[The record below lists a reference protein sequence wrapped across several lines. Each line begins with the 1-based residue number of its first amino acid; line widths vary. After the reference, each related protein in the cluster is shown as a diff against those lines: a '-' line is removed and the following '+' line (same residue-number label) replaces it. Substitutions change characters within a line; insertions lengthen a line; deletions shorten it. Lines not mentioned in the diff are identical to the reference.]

1 MCPTTVKLFLISCGD
16 PKDHSKWKM
25 WLMMVFK
32 KFFKA
37 FKYPWSILQ
46 KLFFYSYLVSKLEF
60 SEKNAENREFFLSPP
75 LKKNC
80 DVMGYH
86 KAIFWKACILSF
98 TFNTH
103 HIAGRRSRRK
113 LRPHF
118 HRKFFK
124 KSSNSYHFTP
134 ITSNLAV
141 WVIAKSQN
149 EKFGMFS

>member
-1 MCPTTVKLFLISCGD
+1 MKNVVDDGVKKIFQGLQISMVD
-16 PKDHSKWKM
+16 SSK
-25 WLMMVFK
+25 
-32 KFFKA
+32 A
-37 FKYPWSILQ
+37 
-46 KLFFYSYLVSKLEF
+46 FFYSYLVSKLEF
-60 SEKNAENREFFLSPP
+60 SEKNAENRDFFLSPP

-80 DVMGYH
+80 DVMGSH

-103 HIAGRRSRRK
+103 YIAVRRSRRK

-118 HRKFFK
+118 YRKFFK